1 MYPSLVPDGPAV
13 KDGAFVELKLLKL
26 EFLAPPECNG
36 ILGLP
41 KNSLES
47 PLRGSGSEF
56 FGSANTAL
64 YFRSHSSNAFA
75 ACENLLK
82 NDQHILYRFLPKY
95 FDKNIFSSSYNIFFF
110 LG

>member
-1 MYPSLVPDGPAV
+1 MISGLAITVNPVYPSLVPEGPAV
-13 KDGAFVELKLLKL
+13 NDGAEFVELKVLKL
-26 EFLAPPECNG
+26 EFLALPECNCV
-36 ILGLP
+36 LGLL

-47 PLRGSGSEF
+47 PLRGNGSEF

-82 NDQHILYRFLPKY
+82 NQKFIHFANKLI
-95 FDKNIFSSSYNIFFF
+95 
-110 LG
+110 